1 MKTLAILFG
10 KFTGFIL
17 RLMNRGGA
25 WPGKIALTLDKK
37 LLKKLKYPK
46 IKIAVT
52 GSSGKGSTSALLAD
66 ILKDNGLKVCFND
79 TGANLKYGFTSACLK
94 NSSITGKIKADV
106 MVIEIDEKYTKQVFK
121 DYKPDYLIVTNITK
135 DQPPRQ
141 HNVDITYG
149 EIISALPSNTK
160 IITMMDDPYLRN
172 FEIDLKNEIIYYG
185 LHKSK
190 YSYKKQ
196 LFENLNTYYCP
207 KCHHHLEFEYYNF
220 ETLGK
225 YKCYNCNLMWEEP
238 FVLGDNLDLENE
250 TITINDNVISI
261 GGDMLFFAYN
271 TISAYT
277 AAKLIGIEEH
287 NIVKSINK
295 VNSNHTNSKNNT
307 FECDKKLYK
316 ELKVKAEDA
325 PTWNQ
330 AVFKIYQ
337 DDSDKDLI
345 IGLHKIS
352 GRYEFEDVSWL
363 YDITFEIINKDN
375 LHKIYLLGGYKEDF
389 KKRLILAGFKES
401 NIITSNDLFKVREMI
416 KSDKVKSV
424 YGMINYDYLDT
435 FKEVYKEEL
444 K

>member
-1 MKTLAILFG
+1 MKVLSIIAG

-17 RLMNRGGA
+17 RLMHRGGS
-25 WPGKIALTLDKK
+25 WPGKMALIFDKN
-37 LLKKLKYPK
+37 LLKKFKYPD
-46 IKIAVT
+46 IKIAIT
-52 GSSGKGSTSALLAD
+52 GSSGKGSTSTLIANV
-66 ILKDNGLKVCFND
+66 LKDNGLSVCFNS

-94 NSSITGKIKADV
+94 SSNLFGKIKADV

-121 DYKPDYLIVTNITK
+121 DFTPDYLVVTNVTK

-141 HNVDITYG
+141 HNVDITYN
-149 EIISALPSNTK
+149 EIISTLPKETT
-160 IITMMDDPYLRN
+160 IITMMDEPYLRN
-172 FEIDLKNEIIYYG
+172 FELDLPNKVIYYG
-185 LHKSK
+185 LAKNK

-225 YKCYNCNLMWEEP
+225 YNCVNCDFKWEEP
-238 FVLGDNLDLENE
+238 SVLGSKLNLDKE
-250 TITINDNVISI
+250 TIEINKDEVSI

-271 TISAYT
+271 TLAAFT
-277 AAKLIGIEEH
+277 ALKQT
-287 NIVKSINK
+287 NIPEDKIITSINK
-295 VNSNHTNSKNNT
+295 VNINHTDSKNNT
-307 FECDKKLYK
+307 FITDGKLYK

-330 AVFKIYQ
+330 AVLKMYQ
-337 DDSDKDLI
+337 DQDSKDLI

-352 GRYEFEDVSWL
+352 GRYEYTDVSWL
-363 YDITFEIINKDN
+363 YDITFELINN
-375 LHKIYLLGGYKEDF
+375 ESLHKIYLLGGFKEDF
-389 KKRLILAGFKES
+389 KKRLILAHIPKNKIVLS
-401 NIITSNDLFKVREMI
+401 DDLKATREQI
-416 KSDKVKSV
+416 KKDKVKTV

-435 FKEVYKEEL
+435 FKSCFEEEL